1 MIVDE
6 DLDEATVQDA
16 LRILNDLQTG
26 LSVPYKQR
34 KQIGTVPTE
43 KQARKMLKDMHVLE
57 VQCLEV
63 AAIAYHFGR
72 KCKLYKAELDQVRGS
87 PELQERD
94 TELHGL
100 AQKHRHSLVAEALQD
115 VQTGEETLHAIAEL
129 RSDVLGGRDTVEE
142 ALGQVREAV
151 DKLETRADQRNEELK
166 THIAQSFRDLERLLV
181 SQTGESDS
189 LAALSVRESLQ
200 SQSLNER
207 YSELSLSRCT
217 YSEVRASKKTCRHTA
232 IQTVDIKLSSDRKV
246 AIQTPRRLQ
255 IQTFAWEIP
264 AASPPE
270 LTVNRAITLSIAGDM
285 RHQSS
290 LRQIEQSGRH
300 EKTISSLS
308 VCDIPPHVP
317 RLEIYSCLLPAITA
331 KLKQTE
337 LWQGGNCEIQAQAS
351 GRAAADPFILI
362 EDEERAVQTESPYIS
377 LQTLTGMSVL
387 AAAPSLSIC
396 VCEPVAISS
405 WSLLEVFAFSTEDSV
420 KEEGEV
426 TPRKRPR
433 RKVVRKDPIEEF
445 FMLTLQAAK
454 LNQPQRE
461 NVPRVDAESL
471 YRRAIQEGIPF
482 NRWSE
487 WLHQILRIS
496 GQKTPR

>member
-16 LRILNDLQTG
+16 LRILNELQTG

-34 KQIGTVPTE
+34 KQIGVVPTE

-87 PELQERD
+87 PDLQERD
-94 TELHGL
+94 AELHGL
-100 AQKHRHSLVAEALQD
+100 AQKHRQSLVVEALQD

-129 RSDVLGGRDTVEE
+129 RSDVQGQQDTVEE
-142 ALGQVREAV
+142 ALSQVKQAV
-151 DKLETRADQRNEELK
+151 DRLDTQADQRSEDLK
-166 THIAQSFRDLERLLV
+166 SHIAKSFKDLERLLLV
-181 SQTGESDS
+181 KSEESDS
-189 LAALSVRESLQ
+189 IAALSIRESLQ
-200 SQSLNER
+200 SQYLNER
-207 YSELSLSRCT
+207 EPELSISRCIS
-217 YSEVRASKKTCRHTA
+217 SEIRPGKKTCRHNGV
-232 IQTVDIKLSSDRKV
+232 QTVDIRLPDRKV
-246 AIQTPRRLQ
+246 TIQTPRRLQ
-255 IQTFAWEIP
+255 IDSFSCEIP
-264 AASPPE
+264 AVLVPE
-270 LTVNRAITLSIAGDM
+270 LTLCTGKTLFVAGE
-285 RHQSS
+285 RKHQSS
-290 LRQIEQSGRH
+290 LRQIEPSVRH
-300 EKTISSLS
+300 EKQIATFL
-308 VCDIPPHVP
+308 VCNVP
-317 RLEIYSCLLPAITA
+317 AYRPNLELYSCLLPAITGNP
-331 KLKQTE
+331 KKTE
-337 LWQGGNCEIQAQAS
+337 FWQGGMIEIQPETS
-351 GRAAADPFILI
+351 GRAAANPFILS
-362 EDEERAVQTESPYIS
+362 EDEDSAVQTDPALLS
-377 LQTLTGMSVL
+377 LQTLPSL
-387 AAAPSLSIC
+387 SLQAATPSLSIC
-396 VCEPVAISS
+396 VCDPVAISS
-405 WSLLEVFAFSTEDSV
+405 WSLLEVFTFSTEDSV
-420 KEEGEV
+420 KEEEDV

-461 NVPRVDAESL
+461 NVPRVDAEAL